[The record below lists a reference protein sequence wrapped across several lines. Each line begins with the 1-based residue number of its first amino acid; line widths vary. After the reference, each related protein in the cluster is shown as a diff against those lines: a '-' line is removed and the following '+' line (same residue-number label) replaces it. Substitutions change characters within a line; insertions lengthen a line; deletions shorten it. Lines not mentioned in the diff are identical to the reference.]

1 MPARIRRAGAGLAL
15 SAVAAACS
23 SPAHHH
29 GGAATTTAPPTS
41 GVAPSTSTSA
51 AAAGVPAHCQPA
63 DLAGSILGRQGAA
76 GTIEITIALRN
87 ATAAPC
93 ALEGY
98 PGMALVDAAGG
109 QLPSQVVPGG
119 SLSFDDFPKA
129 PVTIGP
135 GQSAYFNVGYSDVPA
150 GGETACPTSASLWVT
165 PPDDV
170 THLVLPAQLTVCDG
184 GKLTTSPLFAQGAPQ
199 TQTTAPA
206 G

>member
-1 MPARIRRAGAGLAL
+1 M
-15 SAVAAACS
+15 AVAAACS
-23 SPAHHH
+23 SPADH
-29 GGAATTTAPPTS
+29 GATTTTPPTS
-41 GVAPSTSTSA
+41 GVASSTSTSA
-51 AAAGVPAHCQPA
+51 AAGGALAHCQPS
-63 DLAGSILGRQGAA
+63 DLAGTLLGSQGAA

-98 PGMALVDAAGG
+98 PGMALVDAAGN
-109 QLPSQVVPGG
+109 QLPSRVVPGG
-119 SLSFDDFPKA
+119 SLSFDDFGKA

-150 GGETACPTSASLWVT
+150 GGESSCPTSASLWVT

-170 THLVLPAQLTVCDG
+170 THLVVPARLTVCDG
-184 GKLTTSPLFAQGAPQ
+184 GTLTTSPLFAQGSPE

-206 G
+206 A

>member
-1 MPARIRRAGAGLAL
+1 MAGRIRRAGAVLAV
-15 SAVAAACS
+15 AVAAAACS
-23 SPAHHH
+23 SPAHHG
-29 GGAATTTAPPTS
+29 GGASTTAAPPTS

-51 AAAGVPAHCQPA
+51 AAGGALAHCQPV
-63 DLAGSILGRQGAA
+63 DLAGSLLGSQGAA

-87 ATAAPC
+87 ATATPC

-98 PGMALVDAAGG
+98 PGLALVDAAGN

-150 GGETACPTSASLWVT
+150 GGETTCPTSASLWVT

-170 THLVLPAQLTVCDG
+170 THLVLPAQLMVCDG
-184 GKLTTSPLFAQGAPQ
+184 GKLTTSPLFAQGSPQ